1 MHIQNTVALRNLGM
15 ATFTAPFVPVICAN
29 VQEGFP
35 NVNINFFIESVSNSY
50 TGAVT
55 FSYILP

>member
-15 ATFTAPFVPVICAN
+15 ATFTAPLVPVICAN
-29 VQEGFP
+29 VQESFP